1 MVGCDT
7 KDKVSLI
14 KRIKSQSNDTFVM
27 RYPSLTPYGF
37 LLHVGHA
44 GTICLYPQHLT
55 EGFFLCFLHEFRDC
69 TYITY
74 VYICVYTYIYVHIC
88 IHIYITYVYIYTYIL
103 WKVLY
108 YRGKAKHTCEC
119 TLG

>member
-74 VYICVYTYIYVHIC
+74 VYICVYTYIYM
-88 IHIYITYVYIYTYIL
+88 YTYVYIYISHMYTYIHICF
-103 WKVLY
+103 
-108 YRGKAKHTCEC
+108 GKCYITEGKLSIHVSVP
-119 TLG
+119 